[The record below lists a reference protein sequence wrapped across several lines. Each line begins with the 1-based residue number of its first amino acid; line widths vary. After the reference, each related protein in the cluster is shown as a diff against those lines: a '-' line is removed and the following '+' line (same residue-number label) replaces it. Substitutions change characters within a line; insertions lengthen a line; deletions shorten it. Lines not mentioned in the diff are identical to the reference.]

1 MNMTIGLE
9 REYPVIDIIM
19 KLARLPG
26 FISTILGIAVFVWL
40 MLNSHFSMNIYK
52 INS

>member
-9 REYPVIDIIM
+9 REHPVIDIMM

-26 FISTILGIAVFVWL
+26 FISTILGIAVLVWL

>member
-1 MNMTIGLE
+1 MSMTIGLE
-9 REYPVIDIIM
+9 RVHPVIDIII
-19 KLARLPG
+19 KLARLPV
-26 FISTILGIAVFVWL
+26 FISTILGIAVLVRL